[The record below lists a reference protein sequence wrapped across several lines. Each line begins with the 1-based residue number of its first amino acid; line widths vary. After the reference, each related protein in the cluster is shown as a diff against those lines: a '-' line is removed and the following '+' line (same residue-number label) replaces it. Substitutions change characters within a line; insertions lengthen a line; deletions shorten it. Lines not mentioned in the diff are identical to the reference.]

1 MVITRSWP
9 RGSSLSRAYIR
20 PSSLG
25 LTRPARNGHR
35 GAVTY
40 AKQAILMAAATYAA
54 AGLFPALVATAP
66 VISTQLTGVGR
77 HDVMPAGNS
86 CVHRAISGGR
96 LIITEPFGP
105 ANHRTDWGSREAPSY
120 ADLSVSAVTTE
131 V

>member
-1 MVITRSWP
+1 
-9 RGSSLSRAYIR
+9 
-20 PSSLG
+20 
-25 LTRPARNGHR
+25 
-35 GAVTY
+35 
-40 AKQAILMAAATYAA
+40 MAAATYAA

-120 ADLSVSAVTTE
+120 ADLSVSGVTTE